1 MHNSKSLSNEAEIYF
16 LRSFYISKP
25 RTLIEGKMHDDRL
38 LSIVNKIFEKLVNG
52 RFKITSRNM
61 AFF

>member
-25 RTLIEGKMHDDRL
+25 PTLIEGKMHDDRL

-61 AFF
+61 PFF